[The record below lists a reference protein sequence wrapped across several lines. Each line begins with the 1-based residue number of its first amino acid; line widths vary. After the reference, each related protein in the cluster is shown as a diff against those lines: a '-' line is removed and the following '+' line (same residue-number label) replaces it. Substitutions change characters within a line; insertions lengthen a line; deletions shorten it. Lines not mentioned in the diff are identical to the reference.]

1 MMKFKVTFLL
11 LTALGLVA
19 PQALC
24 EAQRGAKGR
33 AVPSNISADAARQI
47 KELSSSDPV
56 VRADSACSLGKM
68 GTAAVQAIPHLIR
81 LLGDVARVDP
91 KHLCP
96 RGIWD
101 DQSGQPEFQQ
111 SKEASP
117 GEAAT
122 HALILIGEP
131 AVEPLIAALKDDLWT
146 VRKNA
151 AWALA
156 ELRDARAAD
165 PLIAALKDQAWQVR
179 AHAAVGLGEQRD
191 ARVVEPLIAAL
202 KDEVPNVRW
211 FAAASL
217 GQLRDERSVEPL
229 INALKDENVRVRTY
243 SAASLGQL
251 RDERSILPL
260 AAALR
265 DRHPEVRMYA
275 AASLGQLRDRRAI
288 QPLTEALKDEHSQVR
303 MYARDSLNQI
313 RP

>member
-1 MMKFKVTFLL
+1 MKLRVTFLL
-11 LTALGLVA
+11 LTAFGLVT

-24 EAQRGAKGR
+24 QAQRGAQGG
-33 AVPSNISADAARQI
+33 AAPPNISADAGGHI
-47 KELSSSDPV
+47 KGLSSADPV
-56 VRADSACSLGKM
+56 VRADSACALGKM
-68 GTAAVQAIPHLIR
+68 GSSAAQAVPHLIR
-81 LLGDVARVDP
+81 LLGDAERVDP

-131 AVEPLIAALKDDLWT
+131 AVEPLIAALRDDLWI

-156 ELRDARAAD
+156 ELRDARAAE

-179 AHAAVGLGEQRD
+179 AHAAVALGEQRG
-191 ARVVEPLIAAL
+191 AAVAEPLIAAL
-202 KDEVPNVRW
+202 KDESPNVRW

-217 GQLRDERSVEPL
+217 GQLRDARSVEPL
-229 INALKDENVRVRTY
+229 IKALGDENVRVRTY

-260 AAALR
+260 VAALR
-265 DRHPEVRMYA
+265 DSHPQVRMYA

-288 QPLTEALKDEHSQVR
+288 EPLTEALKDEHSQVR

-313 RP
+313 KP